1 MFIPDPKK
9 ISRLADCRL
18 AGYPDEEFESILR
31 DQEMEQFKQQ
41 QQNKHSLSK
50 RTKMEN
56 CLNEMMDEQTDA
68 TDVTKYESFAQ
79 PPIEQH
85 KPYLIKSCN
94 RCSGRKKY
102 LDDYY
107 ENEEEEDD
115 QEEQENFERFQR
127 NKNFRP
133 GYINNTMSPY
143 NLHYRNPS
151 ETSERYNR
159 VNSMRNF
166 NNYPSVNSRDY
177 ISKYQ
182 QGEYIPVNNRYSYG
196 MNNMAIDNQQPIQL
210 NKQSIFTLSFIV
222 LAVIVF
228 IIIFSVIFCNNHK
241 VNTQLSTLEGILQNR
256 YQSTP
261 SIIYQQ
267 PLQTAQQPILTNQ
280 MLGDNGNRTNYTI
293 SPQNSFGVSKLIT
306 DED

>member
-50 RTKMEN
+50 RVKMEN

-85 KPYLIKSCN
+85 KPYLIRGCDRCN
-94 RCSGRKKY
+94 KQRKY
-102 LDDYY
+102 SDNYY
-107 ENEEEEDD
+107 EEEEEED
-115 QEEQENFERFQR
+115 EQENFERFQR

-182 QGEYIPVNNRYSYG
+182 QGEYIPVQNRYSYG

-210 NKQSIFTLSFIV
+210 NKQSIITLSFIV
-222 LAVIVF
+222 LSVIVF

-261 SIIYQQ
+261 SVVYQQ
-267 PLQTAQQPILTNQ
+267 PLQTTQQPILTNQ
-280 MLGDNGNRTNYTI
+280 MLGDDRNKTNYII

-306 DED
+306 NED